1 MPSPNRAARLP
12 ARRQPAA
19 GPWRARANPD
29 FAARLRIAERGLRR
43 RLERRE
49 ELIELVRRVDNTLEP
64 RDAAA
69 ALIDRASTWIPA
81 PSWWLASAD
90 PAGHISFLAEQTAVA
105 HLTAAAH
112 AVARWVM
119 DHGEPFASADLRRDV
134 RIRSE
139 VAATVLAFPLIS
151 REACVGALIAAE
163 SGRSL
168 REPRLTLATMREL
181 RILLGPGAAA
191 LDKALLLKRAEALS
205 VTDDLTQL
213 YNSRYLNQVLRR
225 ETKRAARS
233 GRPLSLLFVDLDGF
247 KTINDTHGHLSGS
260 RALVEA
266 ASVIQGGARETDV
279 VARFGGDEFALVL
292 PDTGLSGA
300 VAVAE
305 RIRERIAAHEFLAT
319 DGLVIRLTA
328 SVGVATLPDMTG
340 SADGLVQAADAAMY
354 QVKARG
360 KNGIQAGTV
369 PADK

>member
-1 MPSPNRAARLP
+1 MPSTNRATRLP
-12 ARRQPAA
+12 ARRQPTA
-19 GPWRARANPD
+19 GSWHARANPD
-29 FAARLRIAERGLRR
+29 LATRLRIAERGLRR

-49 ELIELVRRVDNTLEP
+49 ELLEVVRRVDSTLEP
-64 RDAAA
+64 REIAAA
-69 ALIDRASTWIPA
+69 VIDRAATWIPG

-90 PAGHISFLAEQTAVA
+90 PSGHISFLAEQTPAA
-105 HLTAAAH
+105 HLSAAVH
-112 AVARWVM
+112 AVARWILERAELFTT
-119 DHGEPFASADLRRDV
+119 GDLTRDD
-134 RIRSE
+134 RIRSDAP
-139 VAATVLAFPLIS
+139 AAVLGFPLIS
-151 REACVGALIAAE
+151 RDVCVGALLCVE
-163 SGRSL
+163 PGRSS
-168 REPRLTLATMREL
+168 REPRLAPTTLREL
-181 RILLGPGAAA
+181 RILLSPAAAA

-247 KTINDTHGHLSGS
+247 KTINDTHGHLLGS

-279 VARFGGDEFALVL
+279 VSRFGGDEFALVL

-305 RIRERIAAHEFLAT
+305 RIRERLAAHEFLAT
-319 DGLVIRLTA
+319 DGLAIRLTA
-328 SVGVATLPDMTG
+328 SVGVASLPDMTG

>member
-1 MPSPNRAARLP
+1 MDRGES
-12 ARRQPAA
+12 
-19 GPWRARANPD
+19 
-29 FAARLRIAERGLRR
+29 FA
-43 RLERRE
+43 
-49 ELIELVRRVDNTLEP
+49 T
-64 RDAAA
+64 
-69 ALIDRASTWIPA
+69 
-81 PSWWLASAD
+81 
-90 PAGHISFLAEQTAVA
+90 
-105 HLTAAAH
+105 
-112 AVARWVM
+112 
-119 DHGEPFASADLRRDV
+119 ADLRRDE
-134 RIRSE
+134 RIGSE
-139 VAATVLAFPLIS
+139 AAATVLALPLIS
-151 REACVGALIAAE
+151 REACVGALVAAE
-163 SGRSL
+163 PSRSS
-168 REPRLTLATMREL
+168 REPRLTLATLREL
-181 RILLGPGAAA
+181 QILLSPAASA

-247 KTINDTHGHLSGS
+247 KTINDTHGHLFGS

-266 ASVIQGGARETDV
+266 AAVIQGGARETDV

-305 RIRERIAAHEFLAT
+305 RIRERIAAHEFLAA
-319 DGLVIRLTA
+319 DGLTIRLTA
-328 SVGVATLPDMTG
+328 SVGVASLPDMTG

-369 PADK
+369 PADN

>member
-1 MPSPNRAARLP
+1 MRFGKIIIVLGALLCAEP
-12 ARRQPAA
+12 AR
-19 GPWRARANPD
+19 
-29 FAARLRIAERGLRR
+29 
-43 RLERRE
+43 
-49 ELIELVRRVDNTLEP
+49 
-64 RDAAA
+64 
-69 ALIDRASTWIPA
+69 S
-81 PSWWLASAD
+81 S
-90 PAGHISFLAEQTAVA
+90 
-105 HLTAAAH
+105 
-112 AVARWVM
+112 
-119 DHGEPFASADLRRDV
+119 
-134 RIRSE
+134 
-139 VAATVLAFPLIS
+139 
-151 REACVGALIAAE
+151 
-163 SGRSL
+163 
-168 REPRLTLATMREL
+168 REPRLAPTTLREL
-181 RILLGPGAAA
+181 RILLGPAAAA

-247 KTINDTHGHLSGS
+247 KTINDTHGHLLGS

-266 ASVIQGGARETDV
+266 AAVIQGGARETDV
-279 VARFGGDEFALVL
+279 VSRFGGDEFALVL

-305 RIRERIAAHEFLAT
+305 RIRERLAAHEFLAT
-319 DGLVIRLTA
+319 DGLTIRLTA
-328 SVGVATLPDMTG
+328 SVGVASLPDMTG

>member
-1 MPSPNRAARLP
+1 LP

-19 GPWRARANPD
+19 GPWHARATPD

-49 ELIELVRRVDNTLEP
+49 ELIEIVRRVDSTLEA
-64 RDAAA
+64 REIAA
-69 ALIDRASTWIPA
+69 ALIERAATWIPA
-81 PSWWLASAD
+81 PAWWLASAD
-90 PAGHISFLAEQTAVA
+90 PSGHISFLAEQTPAA
-105 HLTAAAH
+105 HLTAAVH

-119 DHGEPFASADLRRDV
+119 DRGESFATADLRRDE
-134 RIRSE
+134 RIGSE
-139 VAATVLAFPLIS
+139 AAATVLALPLIS
-151 REACVGALIAAE
+151 REACVGALVAAE
-163 SGRSL
+163 PSRSS
-168 REPRLTLATMREL
+168 REPRLSLATLREL
-181 RILLGPGAAA
+181 QILLSPAASA

-247 KTINDTHGHLSGS
+247 KTINDTHGHLFGS

-266 ASVIQGGARETDV
+266 AAVIQGGARETDV

-305 RIRERIAAHEFLAT
+305 RIRERIAAHEFLAA
-319 DGLVIRLTA
+319 DGLRIRLTA
-328 SVGVATLPDMTG
+328 SVGVASLPDMTG

-369 PADK
+369 PADN